1 MKYIAL
7 IAALV
12 LTGCSTPVPI
22 TTKFPD
28 APEVLKQK
36 CPQLKTIPTE
46 TTVFSELTRTVTEN
60 YTTYYECAVKL
71 DGWIEWYNVQK
82 EIFDKVGK

>member
-12 LTGCSTPVPI
+12 LTGCATPIPV
-22 TTKFPD
+22 TVKFPD
-28 APEVLKQK
+28 APEVLKQQ

-46 TTVFSELTRTVTEN
+46 TTVFSELTKTVTEN

-82 EIFDKVGK
+82 EIFDKAGK